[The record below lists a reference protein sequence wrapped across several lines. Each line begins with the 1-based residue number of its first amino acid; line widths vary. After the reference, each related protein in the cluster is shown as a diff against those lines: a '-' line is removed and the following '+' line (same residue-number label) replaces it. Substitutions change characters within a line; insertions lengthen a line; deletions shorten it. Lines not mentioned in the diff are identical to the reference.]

1 MNGLATLPRIF
12 AITCL
17 LVVATAS
24 AQDLTPSEQDALR
37 AYREGAFSQAVQLY
51 TKALSETQD
60 ARHRARL
67 HVNIAWTLFALGR
80 EGEVDTHLRAAI
92 VEDPELNLVP
102 DYYTQEFVDLFDA
115 ARSKRNEPLVNASDG
130 APPPDLEATV
140 ASIQQRLDEG
150 SDLEG
155 ALSDTDR
162 LLTFFPGDG
171 RLVPLRIQLLQRL
184 GRGDE
189 AEQYA
194 ATYGAD
200 LGGSDLV
207 DRLSIPDL
215 IMRANR
221 LLDQGD
227 TTTSLELLRE
237 AVARQPSNV
246 AALEL
251 MAEAA
256 QRAGRWQEAEFA
268 LKSALGLQAD
278 NIGLKLRLGEVYLAK
293 GETSAAR
300 DVFREI
306 TLRFPHS
313 DRAWAAL
320 GLLEATLGNHDRAL
334 EELETALSENPL
346 LPEVQL
352 AYGELLLEK
361 GDASAALEA
370 LRSASNLLLDDA
382 QLQARIGQ
390 ALLALGRDHDALAS
404 LRNANSAGY
413 HPPDVERALALAL
426 LRNGLLS
433 EAERVLDGLGRNDRG
448 DADVIRSMLL
458 LERGLASEAEP
469 ICRAVA
475 AERTGD
481 SGILALLGAI
491 AYSQARYP
499 EAVSLL
505 DRAKKLAPPSPI
517 LDADLARAVAA
528 RDAEL
533 LANNARFVKAPPG

>member
-1 MNGLATLPRIF
+1 MTGLATLPRIF

-17 LVVATAS
+17 LVVATAA

-80 EGEVDTHLRAAI
+80 ESEVDTHLRAAI

-115 ARSKRNEPLVNASDG
+115 ARSKRNEPLVNATDG

-140 ASIQQRLDEG
+140 ASIQQRLDDG

-155 ALSDTDR
+155 ALADTER

-184 GRGDE
+184 GRADE

-320 GLLEATLGNHDRAL
+320 GLLEAQLGNHDRAL
-334 EELETALSENPL
+334 EELQTALSENPL

-361 GDASAALEA
+361 GDANGALEA

-390 ALLALGRDHDALAS
+390 ALLALGRDHDALTS
-404 LRNANSAGY
+404 LRNATSAGY
-413 HPPDVERALALAL
+413 DPPDVKRALALAL

-433 EAERVLDGLGRNDRG
+433 EAERVLDGLGRDSRG
-448 DADVIRSMLL
+448 DADIIRSMLL

-475 AERTGD
+475 TERTGD

-491 AYSQARYP
+491 AYSQQRYP
-499 EAVSLL
+499 EAVSLFE
-505 DRAKKLAPPSPI
+505 RAKKLGPPSPV
-517 LDADLARAVAA
+517 LDVDLARAVAA

-533 LANNARFVKAPPG
+533 LEKNARVVKAPPD